1 MKTRAIAAL
10 SVLALTA
17 AFAPLPTIAAGG
29 NVVSYDLTT
38 RQYDPLRAGEYDG
51 RLRIRITPDGIV
63 GGTFMTTEG
72 TLSSVIGGLTG
83 TKIWLQLGEST
94 PLERTFQG
102 TLVDGK
108 LTATA
113 MGRGLHSWTLEGTPT
128 SR

>member
-1 MKTRAIAAL
+1 MKTSAIAAL

-17 AFAPLPTIAAGG
+17 AFAPLPTVAAGG
-29 NVVSYDLTT
+29 DVASYDLAT
-38 RQYDPLRAGEYDG
+38 RQFDPLSAGEYDG
-51 RLRIRITPDGIV
+51 RLRIRITSDGIV

-72 TLSSVIGGLTG
+72 ALSNVTGGLNG
-83 TKIWLQLGEST
+83 TKIWLQLGDHT

-128 SR
+128 NH

>member
-29 NVVSYDLTT
+29 DVASYDLAT
-38 RQYDPLRAGEYDG
+38 RQFDPLSAGEYDG
-51 RLRIRITPDGIV
+51 RLRIRITANGIV

-72 TLSSVIGGLTG
+72 TLSSVSGGLNG
-83 TKIWLQLGEST
+83 TKIWLQLGERT
-94 PLERTFQG
+94 PIERTFQG
-102 TLVDGK
+102 TFVDGK

-113 MGRGLHSWTLEGTPT
+113 MGHGLHSWTLEGTPT
-128 SR
+128 NH